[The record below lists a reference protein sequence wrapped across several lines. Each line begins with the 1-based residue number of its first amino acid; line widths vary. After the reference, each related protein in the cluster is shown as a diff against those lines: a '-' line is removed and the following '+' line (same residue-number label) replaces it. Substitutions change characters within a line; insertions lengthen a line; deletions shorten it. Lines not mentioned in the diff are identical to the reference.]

1 MLKWSTLGRAGG
13 AGMPAPLPM
22 PRECRD
28 TLFLL
33 AVIAWVV
40 LPHAT
45 RLPLWCA
52 VMTGAVLVW
61 RAVLAWQARPLP
73 GVLVRVALLA
83 LAVGATW
90 FSHRTVLGR
99 DAGVTLI
106 VVLLALKTLE
116 LRARRDAFVVFFLG
130 FFTLLTHFF
139 FSQSLLTALAILVAL
154 LGLMTAL
161 VNAHMPAGTPTLWQ
175 SARIALRLA
184 AVGTPVMIALFL
196 LFPRLAPL
204 WGLPSDSQL
213 GRTGLSFSMR
223 VGQIAQLV
231 LDDSVA
237 MRIRFDG
244 TPPRRQDLYF
254 RGPVLSDFDGREWR
268 PRALLRPNEPPAN
281 LQIAGEPVR
290 YEVTLEP
297 SHRPWVFT
305 LEATPQPPQLAGQRI
320 KPTPDL
326 LWLSEAPLTDIVR
339 YRAESHTAFRYGP
352 ATRRGVSVDDRDLPT
367 GFNPRTLQW
376 AVDLRRDPRFA
387 QGNDAGL
394 VQFVLNHLRTQG
406 YTYTLEPG
414 VYGDNAA
421 DEFWF
426 DRKAGFCEHF
436 ASAFAVLMRAADVPA
451 RIVTGYQGGDINPVD
466 GFWTVRQSDAHAWVE
481 VWLDGDG
488 WVRIDPTAAVAPGRT
503 GSIDRLRPT
512 PGPVA
517 AALNAIAP
525 RFAVVNLRLMWE
537 ALNNRWNQWV
547 LNYTQSRQLDLL
559 RSLGF
564 QSPSWQHLG
573 YLLAGAVTVASL
585 LGAVVSLWQRRRV
598 DPWLALLGQA
608 RTALVRR
615 GVAVSAQATPREL
628 AQAARQRWGSAAQAL
643 CDWLMGL
650 EALRYA
656 GQPTSAG
663 IATLR
668 REWKQL
674 QREIPGVPSRRPT
687 TEGPARAT

>member
-1 MLKWSTLGRAGG
+1 MLKWPTLARAGG
-13 AGMPAPLPM
+13 TGVTAPLPM

-33 AVIAWVV
+33 AVLAWVV
-40 LPHAT
+40 LPHAA

-139 FSQSLLTALAILVAL
+139 FSQSLLTALAILLAL

-213 GRTGLSFSMR
+213 GRTGLSSSMR

-244 TPPRRQDLYF
+244 APPRRQDLYF

-305 LEATPQPPQLAGQRI
+305 LEATPQPPQMAGQRI

-326 LWLSEAPLTDIVR
+326 LWLSESPLTDLVR
-339 YRAESHTAFRYGP
+339 YRAESHTTFRYGP

-481 VWLDGDG
+481 VWLDGNG

-517 AALNAIAP
+517 AALDAIAP

-573 YLLAGAVTVASL
+573 YLLAGTVTLASL
-585 LGAVVSLWQRRRV
+585 LGAAVSLWQRRRV
-598 DPWLALLGQA
+598 DPWLALLAEA
-608 RTALVRR
+608 RTALARR

-643 CDWLMGL
+643 CDWLMRL
-650 EALRYA
+650 ETLRYA
-656 GQPTSAG
+656 GSASPSSAG

-674 QREIPGVPSRRPT
+674 QREIPGVPSRRPMAQGQT
-687 TEGPARAT
+687 